1 MGKFLDAV
9 EEKIE
14 TLTKNVEALGDDG
27 FNERTRLD
35 VHDLLCT
42 LRLAIWED
50 EASFVDWLDGKTH
63 EINPNIL
70 TRIILK
76 GGEKDAQGNSK
87 DGVELRFHIFKDGN
101 ETFKHNH
108 RQDFITIPLTGSYR
122 YTWWFE
128 DATQDGEYFVWERA
142 KGGDLT
148 PKGTKIG
155 VLLPAKRG
163 PNFNLE
169 PLPPGSSSGVFQGG
183 DKPMF
188 VYHKWLHTIEHLKQH
203 EHDFMVTF
211 VVRRGYRH
219 PFTKVVSEKDD
230 ADEGNENVL
239 STKENQLTPE
249 QKREIQQSVADALRP
264 PGLQTSLNE
273 NSMSPKKDAFSHLQN
288 YITPT
293 VNLLRVNKSD
303 FEEEENLNQIACT
316 ALMKSN
322 RFNFLPLMDDNGSC
336 SEFLS
341 IDIFNQDESKKITP
355 PRLALNHHALSAI
368 LWTIGSREFVCPV
381 WDEQQQRLAGI
392 FTLENLTGN
401 EFRDALLL
409 SLVSPEALRYID
421 DETQRKRISGER
433 VAYANQLVD
442 TLSALDGFV
451 FSSDQVT
458 LDSEQ
463 MDELIH
469 RSMLSLGPLINMT
482 ANIDLPCVSREPQS
496 RKEANLGNWARF
508 PMFVL
513 DVDDPNQPRDRKT
526 AERAL
531 ELIYKGAQYSQLA
544 LISPTKQKLL
554 TLKDNEG
561 KIIFETSELKVYDSY
576 TELDQIITK
585 FSKLSRP
592 LFVKNEEGDYGIFSI
607 YEFKQDHVFPQF
619 QAYIYDAIGDLSDDE
634 TKNNLLNQF
643 GEVCHA
649 LFTDES
655 EETEEAFQKFC
666 QHLVHAR

>member
-1 MGKFLDAV
+1 
-9 EEKIE
+9 
-14 TLTKNVEALGDDG
+14 
-27 FNERTRLD
+27 
-35 VHDLLCT
+35 
-42 LRLAIWED
+42 
-50 EASFVDWLDGKTH
+50 
-63 EINPNIL
+63 
-70 TRIILK
+70 
-76 GGEKDAQGNSK
+76 
-87 DGVELRFHIFKDGN
+87 
-101 ETFKHNH
+101 
-108 RQDFITIPLTGSYR
+108 
-122 YTWWFE
+122 
-128 DATQDGEYFVWERA
+128 
-142 KGGDLT
+142 
-148 PKGTKIG
+148 
-155 VLLPAKRG
+155 
-163 PNFNLE
+163 
-169 PLPPGSSSGVFQGG
+169 
-183 DKPMF
+183 
-188 VYHKWLHTIEHLKQH
+188 
-203 EHDFMVTF
+203 
-211 VVRRGYRH
+211 
-219 PFTKVVSEKDD
+219 
-230 ADEGNENVL
+230 
-239 STKENQLTPE
+239 
-249 QKREIQQSVADALRP
+249 
-264 PGLQTSLNE
+264 
-273 NSMSPKKDAFSHLQN
+273 MSPKKDAFSHLQN

-442 TLSALDGFV
+442 TLSALDDFV

-482 ANIDLPCVSREPQS
+482 ANIDLPNVSREPQS
-496 RKEANLGNWARF
+496 RKEATLGNWARF

-513 DVDDPNQPRDRKT
+513 NVDDPDQPFDSAT
-526 AERAL
+526 GERAL

-544 LISPTKQKLL
+544 LISPTKQILL
-554 TLKDNEG
+554 TRRDKEG
-561 KIIFETSELKVYDSY
+561 GPPEQSALKVYDSN
-576 TELDQIITK
+576 TELHQIITE
-585 FSKLSRP
+585 FSKLPRP
-592 LFVKNEEGDYGIFSI
+592 LFVKNEQGDYGIFSI

-619 QAYIYDAIGDLSDDE
+619 QAHIYDAIGGISNDG
-634 TKNNLLNQF
+634 TKNSLLNQF
-643 GEVCHA
+643 SEVCHA

-666 QHLVHAR
+666 QNLVHAR